1 MLYQTDWS
9 LLCQGAALKY
19 IPHIVSDVLSVFD
32 QREFASV
39 MANFIRNVPEDRL
52 TKQKLMCLLDFVQ
65 SEMIKRPE
73 PRSILLPVMLESV
86 KFQIENNEELE
97 LCAQILTATMEVL
110 FDKRLSKSANS
121 GTLLFIM
128 RVALRPVVQVIVRLI
143 EANEQVIL
151 GQYVAL
157 LLSLLEELDA
167 CTYRSYISDF
177 VTRTDLMDFIT
188 ELLMLF
194 RDLLSHPVFP
204 VDWFQMTFV
213 QNSIILKILCYAAS
227 TVKARFLHEKFDY
240 QVCSNFFQTAVS
252 FITHKQLQLE
262 NFPAKKR
269 KSILEKFRDMRLTC
283 GRELVRS
290 MWFSMNQKNEFIPCL
305 VGSILE
311 VTLIPVEEVR
321 KLTIPIFFDMMVTEF
336 YLRASATLV
345 STPVVLRGNFSYR
358 SAVVEFETEFI
369 TKLDQLIDA
378 GSGDAK
384 YADTFVRLDKVD
396 VYEIDGVI
404 SFEQNMSHS
413 KAGRYFYS
421 MMQLCSSHTEPL
433 REEGMRV
440 TRTVELLIGRLLD
453 FRAVRLY
460 HNNINNRM
468 SCTVSLLNFY
478 YDIGHMDLYIKYLY
492 KLYELHKQQENY
504 VEAALTLALHADC
517 LKWSDSP
524 AKAQHLHSSF
534 HSCRTQ
540 RDLKEALSLQMIELF
555 DRGELWEKAI
565 GVCQVLQREYEHST
579 FEYDK
584 LSDLLARENVE
595 DNATFVYRG
604 DGYERLAD
612 FATRIQA
619 EFPRANLLNS
629 LDPPSD
635 EIKSS
640 GEQYLQINKVDPVCD
655 EQMKRISGRIKDPH
669 ILWYHKCNEV
679 QKFSFSRRISRRLSD
694 CTSSSVDEQQENEF
708 GLMWLERSILV
719 TSCLFPGILRW
730 FPVTSESHVDLS
742 PVEVAVEAMTTAVK
756 DLERLI
762 NDAELHRERSLKPL
776 AAKLQGMLQPAVM
789 GGIQNYEKVFFNE
802 SFTCRCDQKTLD
814 LLDILKDRIAAQV
827 PLLEKGVYLHAQLC
841 SCEQRE
847 FHCLLVSC
855 FKEYKSHVEQHYGA
869 RVSLLPENA
878 VLDMPRAQSLQ
889 KQHSM
894 DGYMFNDA
902 RSPHSSSLVNRKANS
917 VRDWQ
922 GSTSTPWLLRSG
934 MMTTLSGSSVPR
946 RIHQKE
952 TASRRKAAATSEK
965 EVTISRASTDSIS
978 SAQSTDGHSYVLPI
992 VLTEKLTPLRPPRP
1006 DSNVS
1011 KGSSQNPS
1019 NLSSNRFTSSLER
1032 LNGARS
1038 SLLTFTNFDELSL
1051 TGDEEEPINST
1062 PPPLPPRRDSG
1073 HVEVSAVISPLLS
1086 PMSPTCQRLPS
1097 MITVP
1102 RREKPLPPLPTKP

>member
-1 MLYQTDWS
+1 FLQDILDVLFTVLISSNDYDLLVFDALVYVIGLIGERRYHNFKSVLDNYLQYHFSAALAYQKLIPLFKDCIDKVEDCSTRLLRTLKALEYLTKFIVRSRELYVKLKGPFAGQEHFWELIRGLFLSLTTLMLYQTDWS

-269 KSILEKFRDMRLTC
+269 KSILERFRDMRLTC

-384 YADTFVRLDKVD
+384 YADTFVRL
-396 VYEIDGVI
+396 
-404 SFEQNMSHS
+404 
-413 KAGRYFYS
+413 
-421 MMQLCSSHTEPL
+421 
-433 REEGMRV
+433 
-440 TRTVELLIGRLLD
+440 
-453 FRAVRLY
+453 
-460 HNNINNRM
+460 
-468 SCTVSLLNFY
+468 
-478 YDIGHMDLYIKYLY
+478 
-492 KLYELHKQQENY
+492 
-504 VEAALTLALHADC
+504 
-517 LKWSDSP
+517 
-524 AKAQHLHSSF
+524 
-534 HSCRTQ
+534 
-540 RDLKEALSLQMIELF
+540 
-555 DRGELWEKAI
+555 
-565 GVCQVLQREYEHST
+565 
-579 FEYDK
+579 
-584 LSDLLARENVE
+584 
-595 DNATFVYRG
+595 
-604 DGYERLAD
+604 
-612 FATRIQA
+612 
-619 EFPRANLLNS
+619 
-629 LDPPSD
+629 
-635 EIKSS
+635 
-640 GEQYLQINKVDPVCD
+640 
-655 EQMKRISGRIKDPH
+655 
-669 ILWYHKCNEV
+669 
-679 QKFSFSRRISRRLSD
+679 
-694 CTSSSVDEQQENEF
+694 
-708 GLMWLERSILV
+708 
-719 TSCLFPGILRW
+719 
-730 FPVTSESHVDLS
+730 
-742 PVEVAVEAMTTAVK
+742 
-756 DLERLI
+756 
-762 NDAELHRERSLKPL
+762 
-776 AAKLQGMLQPAVM
+776 
-789 GGIQNYEKVFFNE
+789 
-802 SFTCRCDQKTLD
+802 
-814 LLDILKDRIAAQV
+814 
-827 PLLEKGVYLHAQLC
+827 
-841 SCEQRE
+841 
-847 FHCLLVSC
+847 
-855 FKEYKSHVEQHYGA
+855 
-869 RVSLLPENA
+869 
-878 VLDMPRAQSLQ
+878 
-889 KQHSM
+889 
-894 DGYMFNDA
+894 
-902 RSPHSSSLVNRKANS
+902 
-917 VRDWQ
+917 
-922 GSTSTPWLLRSG
+922 
-934 MMTTLSGSSVPR
+934 
-946 RIHQKE
+946 
-952 TASRRKAAATSEK
+952 
-965 EVTISRASTDSIS
+965 
-978 SAQSTDGHSYVLPI
+978 
-992 VLTEKLTPLRPPRP
+992 
-1006 DSNVS
+1006 
-1011 KGSSQNPS
+1011 
-1019 NLSSNRFTSSLER
+1019 
-1032 LNGARS
+1032 
-1038 SLLTFTNFDELSL
+1038 
-1051 TGDEEEPINST
+1051 
-1062 PPPLPPRRDSG
+1062 
-1073 HVEVSAVISPLLS
+1073 
-1086 PMSPTCQRLPS
+1086 
-1097 MITVP
+1097 
-1102 RREKPLPPLPTKP
+1102 

>member
-1 MLYQTDWS
+1 
-9 LLCQGAALKY
+9 
-19 IPHIVSDVLSVFD
+19 
-32 QREFASV
+32 
-39 MANFIRNVPEDRL
+39 
-52 TKQKLMCLLDFVQ
+52 
-65 SEMIKRPE
+65 
-73 PRSILLPVMLESV
+73 
-86 KFQIENNEELE
+86 
-97 LCAQILTATMEVL
+97 
-110 FDKRLSKSANS
+110 
-121 GTLLFIM
+121 
-128 RVALRPVVQVIVRLI
+128 
-143 EANEQVIL
+143 
-151 GQYVAL
+151 
-157 LLSLLEELDA
+157 
-167 CTYRSYISDF
+167 
-177 VTRTDLMDFIT
+177 
-188 ELLMLF
+188 
-194 RDLLSHPVFP
+194 
-204 VDWFQMTFV
+204 
-213 QNSIILKILCYAAS
+213 
-227 TVKARFLHEKFDY
+227 
-240 QVCSNFFQTAVS
+240 
-252 FITHKQLQLE
+252 
-262 NFPAKKR
+262 
-269 KSILEKFRDMRLTC
+269 
-283 GRELVRS
+283 
-290 MWFSMNQKNEFIPCL
+290 
-305 VGSILE
+305 
-311 VTLIPVEEVR
+311 
-321 KLTIPIFFDMMVTEF
+321 
-336 YLRASATLV
+336 
-345 STPVVLRGNFSYR
+345 
-358 SAVVEFETEFI
+358 
-369 TKLDQLIDA
+369 
-378 GSGDAK
+378 
-384 YADTFVRLDKVD
+384 
-396 VYEIDGVI
+396 
-404 SFEQNMSHS
+404 
-413 KAGRYFYS
+413 

-517 LKWSDSP
+517 LKEKMSKMYRNILKHQRAEP
-524 AKAQHLHSSF
+524 EYFRVGFFGLGFPSF
-534 HSCRTQ
+534 
-540 RDLKEALSLQMIELF
+540 LQ
-555 DRGELWEKAI
+555 
-565 GVCQVLQREYEHST
+565 
-579 FEYDK
+579 
-584 LSDLLARENVE
+584 
-595 DNATFVYRG
+595 NATFVYRG